1 MSPEA
6 ISALAGLGG
15 ALIGALAAAGGTW
28 WQGHAAGKAAESGA
42 RERAYVDLLVWSQTF
57 AFRVPTLITT
67 VENRS
72 GVAEAIAVTLRQ
84 RAPMDPMT
92 LQDWMDVDLRPLMD
106 AWPRAWACAS
116 PRGVELSNAVLDACV
131 QLAAVLSAGPKLT
144 GSAKLRVAL
153 LGAKVDEQRALY
165 NERMPVLA
173 AARKDLTELIRAETG
188 RPPAQLSHT
197 STSQS
202 ARDDEA

>member
-1 MSPEA
+1 M
-6 ISALAGLGG
+6 AGSRGG
-15 ALIGALAAAGGTW
+15 RSRGVR
-28 WQGHAAGKAAESGA
+28 A
-42 RERAYVDLLVWSQTF
+42 RERAYVDLLMWSQTF
-57 AFRVPTLITT
+57 AFRVSTLITT

-72 GVAEAIAVTLRQ
+72 GVAEGIAVTLRQ

-106 AWPRAWACAS
+106 AWSRAWACAS